1 MQRRLRKNR
10 AEELVSQALDL
21 EALKTGFGF
30 NDLEQLELAFI
41 VVYRQCW

>member
-1 MQRRLRKNR
+1 MQRRLRKDWQR
-10 AEELVSQALDL
+10 ELVSQALDL

-41 VVYRQCW
+41 VVYK

>member
-1 MQRRLRKNR
+1 MNAKTVKEKM

-30 NDLEQLELAFI
+30 NDLRQLELAFI
-41 VVYRQCW
+41 VVYK